1 MMNEYSI
8 HVSNGKVIGDSTFYL
23 LANESLSK
31 ECKRLC
37 DFTDTLD
44 KDPAQ
49 KKESIA
55 EYKCAKYRYAA
66 VSTIHT
72 LLQMNNFHRKQNNI
86 EYSHYV
92 LASFDKI
99 FMERAGYFS
108 LYEAADANEK
118 PDYSLYY
125 ALLAMTEKE
134 LAKLETNL
142 KNSSD
147 WERIELEERIGGWC
161 FAKKCLDEAWQRRK
175 EVTE

>member
-1 MMNEYSI
+1 MNEYSI
-8 HVSNGKVIGDSTFYL
+8 YVSNGKVIGDSTFYI

-37 DFTDTLD
+37 DFTDALD
-44 KDPAQ
+44 KEPLK
-49 KKESIA
+49 KKENIA

-72 LLQMNNFHRKQNNI
+72 LLQMNNFHRKQNRI

-92 LASFDKI
+92 LVNFDKI
-99 FMERAGYFS
+99 FMERVEYFA

-142 KNSSD
+142 ENSSD
-147 WERIELEERIGGWC
+147 WERIELEERIGGWR
-161 FAKKCLDEAWQRRK
+161 FAKECLDEAWQRRK
-175 EVTE
+175 EVIE

>member
-1 MMNEYSI
+1 MNEYSI
-8 HVSNGKVIGDSTFYL
+8 HVSNGKVIGDSTFYI
-23 LANESLSK
+23 LANESLRK

-37 DFTDTLD
+37 DYTDALD
-44 KDPAQ
+44 KEPLK
-49 KKESIA
+49 KKENIVK
-55 EYKCAKYRYAA
+55 YKCSKYRYAA

-99 FMERAGYFS
+99 FMERAEYFA
-108 LYEAADANEK
+108 LYEAGDANEK

-142 KNSSD
+142 ENSSD
-147 WERIELEERIGGWC
+147 WEKIELEERIGGWY
-161 FAKKCLDEAWQRRK
+161 FAKECLDEAWRRRK

>member
-1 MMNEYSI
+1 MNEYSI
-8 HVSNGKVIGDSTFYL
+8 HVSNGKVIGDSTFYI
-23 LANESLSK
+23 LANESLRK

-37 DFTDTLD
+37 DFTDALD
-44 KDPAQ
+44 KEPSK
-49 KKESIA
+49 KKENIA

-92 LASFDKI
+92 LINFDKI
-99 FMERAGYFS
+99 FMERVEYFS

-142 KNSSD
+142 ENSSD
-147 WERIELEERIGGWC
+147 WERIELEERIGGWK
-161 FAKKCLDEAWQRRK
+161 FAKECLDKAWQKRK
-175 EVTE
+175 EVL